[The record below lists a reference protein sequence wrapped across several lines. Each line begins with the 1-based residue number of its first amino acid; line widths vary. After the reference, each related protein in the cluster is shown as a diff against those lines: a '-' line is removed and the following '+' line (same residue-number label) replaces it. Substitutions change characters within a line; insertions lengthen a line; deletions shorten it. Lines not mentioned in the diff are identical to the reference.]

1 MLLWR
6 LASTANAHIF
16 MASLASSSFSL
27 GNRHE
32 TAVGRGKDD
41 GGGHKEDQTS
51 FKTVSKTLSASPSHA
66 AWESAEAHLKRWDGS
81 LTLRYVA
88 F

>member
-1 MLLWR
+1 
-6 LASTANAHIF
+6 

-51 FKTVSKTLSASPSHA
+51 FKTVSKTLLPLSHA